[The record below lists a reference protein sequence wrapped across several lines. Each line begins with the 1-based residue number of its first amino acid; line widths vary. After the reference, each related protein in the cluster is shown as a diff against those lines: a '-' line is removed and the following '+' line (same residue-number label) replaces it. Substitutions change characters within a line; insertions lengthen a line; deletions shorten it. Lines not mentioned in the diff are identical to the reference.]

1 MKEQLNVRLDAALA
15 RQLKQEAQEQGR
27 TVGGIV
33 ALALEA
39 WLSKASSVVAG
50 DSSSPDQQALAALEA
65 RVAKLEAANKGSN
78 RTLNQGDNIN
88 LRNNDENQGADRTLK
103 NNDEINPCQGM
114 ARLEKAERTKIE
126 WPLATLSQDNVKV
139 KNNDES
145 RGDNVTPTEL
155 PYHDKAVKSQST
167 TQGPSDRRSSQGITT
182 AELAIQTGTNKGAWN
197 NWASK
202 ASPGD
207 IRHHA
212 QAGSW
217 RLLGKTA
224 PASGG
229 PPRWMWEQA

>member
-65 RVAKLEAANKGSN
+65 RVARLEAIAS
-78 RTLNQGDNIN
+78 RDIITV
-88 LRNNDENQGADRTLK
+88 RNNDESGGSDRTST
-103 NNDEINPCQGM
+103 QG
-114 ARLEKAERTKIE
+114 
-126 WPLATLSQDNVKV
+126 SDNVRTTFQEGV
-139 KNNDES
+139 TI
-145 RGDNVTPTEL
+145 VTPSEGL
-155 PYHDKAVKSQST
+155 
-167 TQGPSDRRSSQGITT
+167 TT

-197 NWASK
+197 TWASK

-217 RLLGKTA
+217 RLLGKA
-224 PASGG
+224 ALASGG
-229 PPRWMWEQA
+229 PPRWLWEQA

>member
-1 MKEQLNVRLDAALA
+1 MRLDAALA

-39 WLSKASSVVAG
+39 WLSKASSEIAG

-65 RVAKLEAANKGSN
+65 RVARLEAAN
-78 RTLNQGDNIN
+78 QA
-88 LRNNDENQGADRTLK
+88 ADRRLK
-103 NNDEINPCQGM
+103 NNDEIN
-114 ARLEKAERTKIE
+114 L
-126 WPLATLSQDNVKV
+126 DNVRV

-145 RGDNVTPTEL
+145 RVDKINSTDQH
-155 PYHDKAVKSQST
+155 YHGNLGKSQST
-167 TQGPSDRRSSQGITT
+167 TQGRDNITTSQGLTT

-207 IRHHA
+207 IRHHP

-217 RLLGKTA
+217 RLLGKA
-224 PASGG
+224 ALASGG
-229 PPRWMWEQA
+229 PPRWLWEQA

>member
-39 WLSKASSVVAG
+39 WLAKASSVVAG

-65 RVAKLEAANKGSN
+65 RVAKLEAIAS
-78 RTLNQGDNIN
+78 LDNVK
-88 LRNNDENQGADRTLK
+88 AK
-103 NNDEINPCQGM
+103 NNDE
-114 ARLEKAERTKIE
+114 AEGYNIK
-126 WPLATLSQDNVKV
+126 SG
-139 KNNDES
+139 KNQ
-145 RGDNVTPTEL
+145 P
-155 PYHDKAVKSQST
+155 T
-167 TQGPSDRRSSQGITT
+167 TQGLDNIKTSQGRDNITTSQENRIPYHGNVSSEGLTT
-182 AELAIQTGTNKGAWN
+182 AELAKQTSTNKGAWN
-197 NWASK
+197 TWATK

-229 PPRWMWEQA
+229 PPRWLWEQA